1 MQHTSNFGFCLFR
14 TKRHKIG
21 TMHESSYY
29 SIKKVHEMSQYQPH
43 DRPPFPPLLPF
54 LFTVL
59 SAKLPSHSHVHL
71 LLLLLLLRPWHITL
85 ASPAASQHVYIIVK
99 TRIRTN
105 ESVQRTSDFKASASC
120 DDVDVN
126 NAAHLVCSNYGK

>member
-85 ASPAASQHVYIIVK
+85 ASPQPASTYILLS
-99 TRIRTN
+99 RR
-105 ESVQRTSDFKASASC
+105 ESERMKASRERAILKLQHR
-120 DDVDVN
+120 
-126 NAAHLVCSNYGK
+126 AMTLTLIMPPI